1 MEELELL
8 EMLAEVG
15 DIAEGKGQ
23 ADVLEWAIT
32 TYKVVAANLN
42 EKPKKPW
49 E

>member
-8 EMLAEVG
+8 AILAEVG

-23 ADVLEWAIT
+23 DAVLEWAIN
-32 TYKVVAANLN
+32 TYKLVAANLN
-42 EKPKKPW
+42 QTPKKPW